1 MTSDIVSTPNTE
13 INGLMKPFDLRTIEK
28 DIRELWKQKEEVP
41 EEKQSTSTR
50 ACVSNFLIYE
60 DQEDEIGTLGETVLD
75 VTKHHPCRVIVMSS
89 KANALEDKLEAG
101 VSAVCTSMPGQGKQI
116 CSEQIMVKAEGDAV
130 KRLSASVIPL
140 FVSDL
145 PVNLWWRGVP
155 VDAQPFSGL
164 LGCSDRVILDSSY
177 SSRPTAF
184 LSVLATLARKRFKEV
199 AFSDINWSRLTQLR
213 SHLAGLFDVPDLLIY
228 LKDLSKIT
236 IDFPSSTTDQDLPSP
251 QAMLLVGWFMS
262 RLNWG
267 LTEDILRSRTG
278 ATILKFLRGEREIII
293 EMTPTNK
300 LENQDLRLTLTMT
313 DNTGWQ
319 EARIVVMRNY
329 ARNAIETKLETP
341 TICWLKDV
349 ARYEMPSESEL
360 ILSELEILGHDV
372 IYENALE
379 CAAQIIEKM

>member
-1 MTSDIVSTPNTE
+1 MITSDGANTE
-13 INGLMKPFDLRTIEK
+13 IISNIMKPFDLRTIEK
-28 DIRELWKQKEEVP
+28 DIRELWKQKEDAS
-41 EEKQSTSTR
+41 EEKKATSTR
-50 ACVSNFLIYE
+50 ACVSNLLIYE
-60 DQEDEIGTLGETVLD
+60 DQEDEMGTLVEAVQNI
-75 VTKHHPCRVIVMSS
+75 TKHHPCRIIVMSS
-89 KANALEDKLEAG
+89 KANSLQDNLEAG
-101 VSAVCTSMPGQGKQI
+101 VSAICSFTPGHGKEI
-116 CSEQIMVKAEGDAV
+116 CSEQIIVKAEGVAV
-130 KRLSASVIPL
+130 KRLSASVMPL

-155 VDAQPFSGL
+155 VDGQPFSGL

-177 SSRPTAF
+177 STRPTAF
-184 LSVLATLARKRFKEV
+184 LSVLATLARQRFKEV

-213 SHLAGLFDVPDLLIY
+213 SHLAGLFDVQDLLVY
-228 LKDLSKIT
+228 LKDLSKVI
-236 IDFPSSTTDQDLPSP
+236 IEFPSSSTDQDLPSP

-278 ATILKFLRGEREIII
+278 ATILKFLRGEQEITV
-293 EMTPTNK
+293 EMTPTAK

-313 DNTGWQ
+313 DSSGWQ

-341 TICWLKDV
+341 TICWLKNV
-349 ARYEMPSESEL
+349 ARYEMPTESEL